1 MENGYLLSGRGAMLY
16 SIGRSRGDVL
26 ARGRTSLAR
35 WEESDRVRQDA
46 QALADLFEEYYN
58 RIARY
63 IAVRIG
69 NRDEAEELAGDV
81 FLRALERVDSFEW
94 RGIPLHAWLFRI
106 AHNLA
111 VDHLRKH
118 HKRRRDV
125 LIAEVLTL
133 SGPPDPQQEV
143 EQRLELQAAY
153 QAMDRLTPAQQEVIS
168 LRFIGELSS
177 AEAADV
183 MGRTNGA
190 VRELQH
196 TALRALRQLLR
207 RDSAPFDEEQ
217 R

>member
-1 MENGYLLSGRGAMLY
+1 M
-16 SIGRSRGDVL
+16 
-26 ARGRTSLAR
+26 
-35 WEESDRVRQDA
+35 
-46 QALADLFEEYYN
+46 
-58 RIARY
+58 
-63 IAVRIG
+63 
-69 NRDEAEELAGDV
+69 

-125 LIAEVLTL
+125 LIPEVLTL